1 MLENVHST
9 RFKREF
15 CKPATKSDSK
25 TTPEKGLVYFR
36 DGDDCD
42 GNDIS
47 NLKPL
52 KLKNINGTNLK
63 MKVVAFYV
71 SILHV
76 YWNIFGEDIE

>member
-52 KLKNINGTNLK
+52 KLKKYQRYKPQDESGRFLC
-63 MKVVAFYV
+63 FYLACV
-71 SILHV
+71 LEHIR
-76 YWNIFGEDIE
+76 